1 MNRPSRNQTSPAEA
15 ELLREVFAEAA
26 LDVTPSVVP
35 LAAIEREGRRR
46 KRRRRAAVLG
56 AACGVLL
63 APLAVVVL
71 QGGIS
76 PGGSERVAPPAAS
89 SGPRPSVSASRAGKV
104 RVVTPG
110 ERVKVSTGIEIWLTE
125 DGKHWSEPDQPTQ
138 FRSVTDGNLDLSTP
152 GVSLQESGQD
162 NGLFFLS
169 GIFYGEG
176 EPARVAVET
185 VAGDLDGTALTL
197 AGRPGWGVWYAEVK
211 VPQALLS
218 SSDAA
223 MGVTRRVTVY
233 DSAGGVIASQ
243 EFSA

>member
-1 MNRPSRNQTSPAEA
+1 MNRPSRSQSPPAEA
-15 ELLREVFAEAA
+15 ERLREAFAEAA

-35 LAAIEREGRRR
+35 MAAIERAGRRL

-56 AACGVLL
+56 ATCGVLL

-76 PGGSERVAPPAAS
+76 PDESERVAPPAGS
-89 SGPRPSVSASRAGKV
+89 SGPSPSVSAERAGKV

-110 ERVKVSTGIEIWLTE
+110 ERVEVSPGTEIWLTE

-138 FRSVTDGNLDLSTP
+138 FRSVTDGNLDLSGP
-152 GVSLQESGQD
+152 GVSLQESGQE
-162 NGLFFLS
+162 GGVSFLS
-169 GIFYGEG
+169 GVFYGQG
-176 EPARVAVET
+176 EPARVDIET
-185 VAGDLDGTALTL
+185 VAGDIDGTALTL

-211 VPQALLS
+211 VPESVTS
-218 SSDAA
+218 SSDPPT
-223 MGVTRRVTVY
+223 GVTEKVTVY

-243 EFSA
+243 EYPT